1 MAGVQ
6 SIGTVPTTNLKGTDM
21 TNTVL
26 LVGNLG
32 ADPESRSTRN
42 GTSVATLS
50 LGTSRPKRDS
60 EGKTFKDASGYT
72 AKETEWHRIT
82 CFNGLGKTVAQY
94 ATKGMLVSVRG
105 RIHYSKWTDNDG
117 IERYGCEIIADD
129 VQFLS
134 RGRQASDQSGSQ
146 SDEDDDLPF

>member
-1 MAGVQ
+1 
-6 SIGTVPTTNLKGTDM
+6 M

-32 ADPESRSTRN
+32 ADPDTRSTRN
-42 GTSVATLS
+42 DTRVTTIS

-60 EGKTFKDASGYT
+60 EGKTFKDASGFT

-82 CFNGLGKTVAQY
+82 CFNGLGKTVAQF
-94 ATKGMLVSVRG
+94 ATKGMLVAVRG
-105 RIHYSKWTDNDG
+105 RIHYSKWTDREG
-117 IERYGCEIIADD
+117 VERYGCEIIADD

-134 RGRQASDQSGSQ
+134 RGKSIGGESGGPRQPA
-146 SDEDDDLPF
+146 DDLPF